1 MKVSQAGPVWLTGL
15 LANGLKMVRGSL
27 VTLWLLI
34 WRITGGRVG
43 DWGYPPL
50 SGDDKAAWRRR
61 EGVRERELNLG
72 ETNGPSGGLAVGEGE

>member
-1 MKVSQAGPVWLTGL
+1 M
-15 LANGLKMVRGSL
+15 
-27 VTLWLLI
+27 
-34 WRITGGRVG
+34 
-43 DWGYPPL
+43 